1 MSEPDSQCG
10 APLPGDAAGA
20 QADKPR
26 GGRLLRL
33 GEAILEAL
41 CDLTSVIVALRGI
54 TGDYG
59 DSALNPQ
66 RRLRFELN
74 ALSP

>member
-10 APLPGDAAGA
+10 EPLPDDAAA
-20 QADKPR
+20 QPDKPR

-41 CDLTSVIVALRGI
+41 RGLASVIAALRSLI
-54 TGDYG
+54 ADQV
-59 DSALNPQ
+59 LNGLPSHYRGAQ
-66 RRLRFELN
+66 RR
-74 ALSP
+74 